1 MYKIIQFFV
10 TNWRL
15 SFILTFFIM
24 LAGLVGLSTL
34 QRESFP
40 PVDFAKVTITTI
52 YPGSTSSEVEEKIT
66 IPIENE
72 LRGIEGVKD
81 IKSTSQA
88 EQSKIEVR
96 IDIDDPD
103 LITKD
108 VVSDIQRAVDRV
120 QNLPSDILERPRIIE
135 VNAKE
140 IPILEIALTG
150 PNQNRERD
158 KLARQLKSILEDIN
172 GVTTVRLVGYREKE
186 YQVLLDPIKMQ
197 RYYVGIP
204 EIRTAIA
211 ARTADTPAGYIRGK
225 EQNEMVRIKAK
236 IGSAEELNLT
246 PIRTGDSGLPIYL
259 NNIGRA
265 EERMEEAK
273 VLTSFNGEPATLL
286 VVVKKATA
294 DAIRTVDLAKKQIE
308 DFQKKIPPEFKIS
321 VYNNESN
328 RIARRI
334 DIVTSNAVQGFF
346 LVLIVTV
353 LFLPFRLSS
362 LISISLP
369 LSLLGAIFFM
379 QQFGANFNLITMLGL
394 IIALG
399 MLVDNS
405 VVVGELYALNRQDGL
420 PPQEAA
426 IKAGH
431 RFWVALL
438 CSILTTIAAFTP
450 MLVTKGVMGQFIRW
464 IPIIVNIALLFSLI
478 DSFFLIPARLQ
489 FILKDEQSKGQ
500 VFRPW
505 FNRVESQFASSVRF
519 FLNHP
524 KLTTLGFAILFVLS
538 FIVTII
544 GNRFEL
550 FPKEGV
556 EFYIARLELP
566 VQSPLH
572 KMNQEIIRVTQE
584 VQQRLGVE
592 NIEAIV
598 GRAGLQ
604 QAGVGDP
611 LEKNDEHFGML
622 TIKIPVDIAAKQN
635 PDDIIKLLN
644 TIPPQSLSSLN
655 FEALG
660 NGPPVGKPLN
670 LVLRSEDETALQ
682 SVIKGLMENLGRLK
696 GILNLTTDQVRSGSE
711 ILVTPKLSN
720 LNYVKLTEQD
730 LGLNLRTAYQGLIVG
745 KFYDQGDDFVLRLR
759 FDDAFRSNDSSL
771 KNVRVLN
778 QKGLLIDLQPLAQFT
793 KQEGPPVLKRYDF
806 KRAVTLTAETTPSE
820 LTSVALNA
828 QASQQLA
835 ELQKQYPTVTPVFGG
850 EAESTK
856 ESVQSLFL
864 ALILAVVGIFGILVF
879 AFNSF
884 TQPILVLSSIPLGLI
899 GINFAFFL
907 HQRPLSFLAL
917 IGTIGLAGV
926 IVNSAII
933 LVSAINEALAEK
945 ISEINTRSQY
955 LEQVALVAQDRLRPV
970 LITSLTTVAGLF
982 PTAYAIGGYDST
994 LVPLTLAMG
1003 WGLFVGT
1010 FLSLVWI
1017 PVGYVLLDFKQRKRL
1032 LIN

>member
-24 LAGLVGLSTL
+24 LAGLVGLATL

-81 IKSTSQA
+81 IKSTSQS

-96 IDIDDPD
+96 IDIDDPN

-120 QNLPSDILERPRIIE
+120 QNLPTDILERPRIIE

-140 IPILEIALTG
+140 IPILEIAMTG

-158 KLARQLKSILEDIN
+158 KLARQLKSLIEDIN

-186 YQVLLDPIKMQ
+186 YQVLLDPVKMQ

-204 EIRTAIA
+204 EIRTAIT
-211 ARTADTPAGYIRGK
+211 ARTSDTPAGFIRGVD
-225 EQNEMVRIKAK
+225 QNEMVRIKAK
-236 IGSAEELNLT
+236 INSADELNQT
-246 PIRTGDSGLPIYL
+246 PIRTGDSGLPIFL
-259 NNIGRA
+259 HNVGRA

-273 VLTSFNGEPATLL
+273 ILTSFNGEPATLL

-294 DAIRTVDLAKKQIE
+294 DAIRTVDLAKIQIKE
-308 DFQKKIPPEFKIS
+308 FQNKIPPEFKII

-334 DIVTSNAVQGFF
+334 DIVSSNAVQGFF
-346 LVLIVTV
+346 LVLLVTV

-362 LISISLP
+362 IISLSLP

-420 PPQEAA
+420 TPQEAA

-431 RFWVALL
+431 RFWIALL
-438 CSILTTIAAFTP
+438 CSVLTTIAAFTP

-464 IPIIVNIALLFSLI
+464 IPIIVNIALIFSLI
-478 DSFFLIPARLQ
+478 DSFFLMPARLQ
-489 FILKDEQSKGQ
+489 FILKDHQKKGQ
-500 VFRPW
+500 ISRAW
-505 FNRVESQFASSVRF
+505 FNRIELQFAKSVRF
-519 FLNHP
+519 FLARP
-524 KLTTLGFAILFVLS
+524 WLTTVGFLGLFIFS
-538 FIVTII
+538 FIVTLL

-556 EFYIARLELP
+556 EFYIGRLELP
-566 VQSPLH
+566 VQTPLL
-572 KMNQEIIRVTQE
+572 KMNHEIIRVTKDIQNL
-584 VQQRLGVE
+584 LGVE
-592 NIEAIV
+592 NIEAVV
-598 GRAGLQ
+598 GRAGIQ

-611 LEKNDEHFGML
+611 LEKNDEHFGMI

-635 PDDIIKLLN
+635 PDDILMKLKAISPGEL
-644 TIPPQSLSSLN
+644 SLLN

-670 LVLRSEDETALQ
+670 LVLRSENEVALTA
-682 SVIKGLMENLGRLK
+682 VISELTNHLK
-696 GILNLTTDQVRSGSE
+696 KLRGILNLNTDQIRSGSE
-711 ILVTPKLSN
+711 ILVTPRLSN

-759 FDDAFRSNDSSL
+759 FDDAFRANDSSL
-771 KNVRVLN
+771 KNVKVLN

-806 KRAVTLTAETTPSE
+806 KRAVTLTAETLPSE

-828 QASQQLA
+828 AASNKLK
-835 ELQKQYPTVTPVFGG
+835 ELQKAYPLVTPVFGG

-884 TQPILVLSSIPLGLI
+884 TQPLLVLSSIPLGLI

-933 LVSAINEALAEK
+933 LVSAINEALEEK
-945 ISEINTRSQY
+945 LNSLSTFSAY
-955 LEQVALVAQDRLRPV
+955 LELIALVTQERLRPV

-1017 PVGYVLLDFKQRKRL
+1017 PTGFILLDFKRRKKFT
-1032 LIN
+1032 N

>member
-24 LAGLVGLSTL
+24 LAGLVGLATL

-52 YPGSTSSEVEEKIT
+52 YPGSTSNEVEEKIT

-81 IKSTSQA
+81 IKSTSQS

-103 LITKD
+103 LDTK
-108 VVSDIQRAVDRV
+108 VAVADIQRAVDRV
-120 QNLPSDILERPRIIE
+120 QNLPDDILERPRIIE

-158 KLARQLKSILEDIN
+158 KWARQLKSLIEDIN

-186 YQVLLDPIKMQ
+186 YQVLLDPVKMQ

-204 EIRTAIA
+204 EIRTAVA
-211 ARTADTPAGYIRGK
+211 ARTSDTPAGYIRGV

-236 IGSAEELNLT
+236 ISSAEELNLT
-246 PIRTGDSGLPIYL
+246 PIRTGDSGLPIFL
-259 NNIGRA
+259 HNVGRA

-273 VLTSFNGEPATLL
+273 ILTSFNGEPATLL

-294 DAIRTVDLAKKQIE
+294 DAIRTVDLAKKQIAE
-308 DFQKKIPPEFKIS
+308 FQAKIPPEFKVI
-321 VYNNESN
+321 VYNNESS

-334 DIVTSNAVQGFF
+334 DIVSSNAVQGFF
-346 LVLIVTV
+346 LVLLVTV

-362 LISISLP
+362 MISLSLP

-420 PPQEAA
+420 TPQEAA
-426 IKAGH
+426 VKAGH
-431 RFWVALL
+431 RFWIALF
-438 CSILTTIAAFTP
+438 CSVLTTIAAFTP

-464 IPIIVNIALLFSLI
+464 IPIIVNIALIFSLI
-478 DSFFLIPARLQ
+478 DSFFLMPARLQ
-489 FILKDEQSKGQ
+489 FILKDHQSKGQ
-500 VFRPW
+500 VTRAW
-505 FNRVESQFASSVRF
+505 FNRVEQQFAKSVRL
-519 FLNHP
+519 FLARP
-524 KLTTLGFAILFVLS
+524 WLTTLGFSVLFIFS
-538 FIVTII
+538 FILTAV

-556 EFYIARLELP
+556 EFYIGRLELP
-566 VQSPLH
+566 VQSPLL

-584 VQQRLGVE
+584 IQNLLGTD
-592 NIEAIV
+592 NIEAVV

-611 LEKNDEHFGML
+611 LEKNDEHFGMI
-622 TIKIPVDIAAKQN
+622 TIKIPVDLAAKQN
-635 PDDIIKLLN
+635 PDDILKILKNIK
-644 TIPPQSLSSLN
+644 PDKLSSLN

-670 LVLRSEDETALQ
+670 LVLRAEDDKALNA
-682 SVIKGLMENLGRLK
+682 VIQGLMDHLKNLK
-696 GILNLTTDQVRSGSE
+696 GILNLSTDQVRSGTE

-771 KNVRVLN
+771 KNVKVLN

-806 KRAVTLTAETTPSE
+806 KRAVTLTAETIPSE

-828 QASQQLA
+828 EASKKLL
-835 ELQKQYPTVTPVFGG
+835 ELQKEYPLVTPVFGG

-884 TQPILVLSSIPLGLI
+884 AQPFLVLSSVPLGLI

-933 LVSAINEALAEK
+933 LVSAINEALEEK
-945 ISEINTRSQY
+945 FASLHKLSDY
-955 LEQVALVAQDRLRPV
+955 LELIAQVAQERLRPV

-1017 PVGYVLLDFKQRKRL
+1017 PVGFVLLDFKRRKQL
-1032 LIN
+1032 VKF